1 MIYLDALTEKT
12 ENVSDTDIMLIE
24 DDEDTKKIQIKTL
37 KSVLQQDSDKKIE
50 DVKTATL
57 EECQQLIDVLS
68 QQNTS
73 VMNAYYAL
81 ARNYE
86 YLNDAFEEMKEK
98 LAEYVENQSQV
109 MLGVPVISS
118 ISNTDGQITLQWTDA
133 FNAEG
138 YKIYTKDFDEDG
150 KDLGTYTLRGETLNT
165 TLTHTITDLT
175 EGDYIFVVCAY
186 LQSTS
191 GEKLGAFSL
200 PKEITIEPVSQEPEP
215 EPEPEPE
222 DPSPD
227 VEPEQ
232 PEP

>member
-57 EECQQLIDVLS
+57 EECQKLIDVLS
-68 QQNTS
+68 QQNAS
-73 VMNAYYAL
+73 VMNVYYAL

-222 DPSPD
+222 DPESGT
-227 VEPEQ
+227 EP
-232 PEP
+232 

>member
-57 EECQQLIDVLS
+57 EECQKLIDVLS
-68 QQNTS
+68 QQNAS

-118 ISNTDGQITLQWTDA
+118 ISNADGRITLQWTDA

-138 YKIYTKDFDEDG
+138 YRIYTKDFDEDG

-175 EGDYIFVVCAY
+175 EGNYIFVVCAY

-222 DPSPD
+222 DPESGT
-227 VEPEQ
+227 EP
-232 PEP
+232 